1 MRMTMN
7 VDELERREP
16 AARGWLNQAT
26 ELARAWGVCTRDGGR
41 RAAEERALRIVA
53 ARIWQMTRGRPSFA
67 AIDVDGVH
75 EDLTAA
81 FVGAA
86 AIGAALRVVLRPGDA
101 LFIPKGWL
109 HMIVANEPPAPPRST
124 HPSLSLNIFFVHPIQ
139 PTFKVFETCDP
150 SSVQRAYAQ
159 MPHAHRVVLE
169 RRYHLERARSAYC
182 IG

>member
-86 AIGAALRVVLRPGDA
+86 AIGAALRVVFRFYWMLAKRGVVSDA
-101 LFIPKGWL
+101 Q
-109 HMIVANEPPAPPRST
+109 AA
-124 HPSLSLNIFFVHPIQ
+124 
-139 PTFKVFETCDP
+139 D
-150 SSVQRAYAQ
+150 VQRELYRLYREEERKLRR
-159 MPHAHRVVLE
+159 HAARV
-169 RRYHLERARSAYC
+169 AA
-182 IG
+182 G